1 MDKNTISLFKKYKKN
16 TISFDKYCST
26 VKGGEIYQ
34 KYLASEKG
42 IMSGMI
48 KWPDDDNPDNWG
60 GAFPGNYVAFVLYD
74 HSTEKLLS
82 PVEIHKR
89 KIEYVEHSRYYYPNS
104 VFDRL
109 GWKENYWIIEIDERE
124 CLRSELSETEL
135 ILVYAEMTSE
145 ERMLSDIE
153 KASYISS
160 KGENHPYN
168 QISTLNPYRLRLF
181 GTDDCSYS
189 YFFNEE
195 NSFHGAYILANPC
208 WSLIKNRFVF
218 TN

>member
-1 MDKNTISLFKKYKKN
+1 MPGHGNRATAAAKPAFAAGHHARHRGHQRIGAQPADVYYADMDGTWTDYTVTTNNTGPIHTPNMPNDGQWDQSVIPSAAELQVGRV
-16 TISFDKYCST
+16 D
-26 VKGGEIYQ
+26 
-34 KYLASEKG
+34 
-42 IMSGMI
+42 M
-48 KWPDDDNPDNWG
+48 
-60 GAFPGNYVAFVLYD
+60 
-74 HSTEKLLS
+74 HSMTG
-82 PVEIHKR
+82 
-89 KIEYVEHSRYYYPNS
+89 
-104 VFDRL
+104 F
-109 GWKENYWIIEIDERE
+109 
-124 CLRSELSETEL
+124 ELSETEL

-208 WSLIKNRFVF
+208 WSLMENRFVF